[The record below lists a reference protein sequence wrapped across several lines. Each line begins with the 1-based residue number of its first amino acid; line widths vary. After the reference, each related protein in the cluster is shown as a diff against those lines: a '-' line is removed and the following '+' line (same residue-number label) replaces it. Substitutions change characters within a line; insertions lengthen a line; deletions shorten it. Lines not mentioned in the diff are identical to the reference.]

1 MFVLTRVSVPGRSG
15 ALGVNLRLRP
25 VSDADLSPIADFS
38 HVNLNR
44 WRARGN
50 LASQVVDGML
60 ASPELESHRDHAGAA
75 VADLAELRIIVPPS
89 SFILSAPQLN
99 KHASATLEA
108 A

>member
-1 MFVLTRVSVPGRSG
+1 M
-15 ALGVNLRLRP
+15 NLRLRP
-25 VSDADLSPIADFS
+25 ISDADLSRVADFS

-50 LASQVVDGML
+50 LASQVIEAML
-60 ASPELESHRDHAGAA
+60 ASPELASHRDHAGAA
-75 VADLAELRIIVPPS
+75 VANLAELRIIVRPP

-99 KHASATLEA
+99 KHKSATLEA